1 MVYRERPVLILVA
14 GVHAVRVTPVV
25 LRAYGV
31 PRVLRPGGV
40 YLFVT
45 VRHHKLISAS
55 LHCARLS
62 SRE

>member
-1 MVYRERPVLILVA
+1 MVCRERPVLILVA
-14 GVHAVRVTPVV
+14 GVHAVRV